1 MPKGKASWLEG
12 GLVKRSATEYKDYA
26 STAFQNPE
34 VSSNDRRARD
44 WQLSVSRLHP
54 LCLVKS

>member
-34 VSSNDRRARD
+34 VSSSARRARD
-44 WQLSVSRLHP
+44 GQLSVSRLRP
-54 LCLVKS
+54 VCLVKS